1 MHRWLCQLLYLL
13 VGAVITADVSAHAML
28 ESAEPGAGARLEK
41 PPTSVVLHFDSML
54 EAVFCGITV
63 KSITDDRTITGPV
76 QSADRER
83 ASLRL
88 ALPTLPSGEYRV
100 TWQAVARDGHRTSGD
115 YTFTIK

>member
-1 MHRWLCQLLYLL
+1 
-13 VGAVITADVSAHAML
+13 
-28 ESAEPGAGARLEK
+28 
-41 PPTSVVLHFDSML
+41 
-54 EAVFCGITV
+54 
-63 KSITDDRTITGPV
+63 V